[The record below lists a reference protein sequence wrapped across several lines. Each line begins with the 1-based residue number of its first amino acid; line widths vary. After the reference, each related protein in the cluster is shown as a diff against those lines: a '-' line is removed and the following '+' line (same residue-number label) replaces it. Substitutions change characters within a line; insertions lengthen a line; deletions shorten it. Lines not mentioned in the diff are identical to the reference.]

1 MASRGYLIAFV
12 APCGLM
18 DEYVT
23 DSLILPGDSQ
33 GQSIA
38 GLGPLLVGEVP
49 IVRLDSG
56 VIGKAVR
63 HQRGFAGLA
72 TTPHRLAVARTR
84 SESSAGICEL
94 RLLGESDSDLSAG
107 GGSST
112 THRTMPSTP
121 GWPKR
126 GARYSTA
133 RAPIRLGWTMP
144 VTSIW
149 VGVLGD
155 APRMERRLRSIDAA
169 RLVERCGGRRLRPI
183 RTAGGCRG
191 AGLGVF
197 RRALARW
204 SGSVTRTSEALS
216 AAPRGSRGCPSVGR
230 CASRRCAGEV
240 ASADASG
247 APHRVR
253 RLGGEDQRCLRARPA
268 SRARAGRLAGRQGSH
283 GWQEAGSP
291 SSLLAVWRQGRSPVP
306 ARCRSSLQ
314 TGPSG

>member
-94 RLLGESDSDLSAG
+94 RLLGDSDSDLSAG

-121 GWPKR
+121 MAEAW
-126 GARYSTA
+126 SQ
-133 RAPIRLGWTMP
+133 
-144 VTSIW
+144 
-149 VGVLGD
+149 VLNGESPDPTWMDD
-155 APRMERRLRSIDAA
+155 AGNLYF
-169 RLVERCGGRRLRPI
+169 G
-183 RTAGGCRG
+183 
-191 AGLGVF
+191 
-197 RRALARW
+197 
-204 SGSVTRTSEALS
+204 SG
-216 AAPRGSRGCPSVGR
+216 PRGRSMN
-230 CASRRCAGEV
+230 
-240 ASADASG
+240 G
-247 APHRVR
+247 APATIH
-253 RLGGEDQRCLRARPA
+253 
-268 SRARAGRLAGRQGSH
+268 
-283 GWQEAGSP
+283 
-291 SSLLAVWRQGRSPVP
+291 
-306 ARCRSSLQ
+306 RCREAR
-314 TGPSG
+314 